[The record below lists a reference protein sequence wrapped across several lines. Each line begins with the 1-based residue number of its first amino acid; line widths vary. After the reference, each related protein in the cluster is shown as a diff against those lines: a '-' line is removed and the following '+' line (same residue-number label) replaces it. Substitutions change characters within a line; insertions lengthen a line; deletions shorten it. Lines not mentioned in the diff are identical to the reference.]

1 MLRIYYLSLLL
12 HLGFFYC
19 KGYKPEI
26 YIFSKHTRLRKK
38 VCDEQESL
46 DNLPI
51 PEPES
56 TTQKALRVTHHQR
69 DDKPKGIEEQI
80 LELHAG
86 ILAQMDELHTLR
98 SELKEG
104 YVPAS
109 VCQHLDQCVR
119 DTEADVLKVLSTNEY
134 LEKTIQ
140 VSVAV
145 F

>member
-1 MLRIYYLSLLL
+1 MRN
-12 HLGFFYC
+12 
-19 KGYKPEI
+19 KA
-26 YIFSKHTRLRKK
+26 RN
-38 VCDEQESL
+38 EQKSL
-46 DNLPI
+46 DNLPL

-56 TTQKALRVTHHQR
+56 QTQKALRATRHHH

-86 ILAQMDELHTLR
+86 ILVQMDELQTLR
-98 SELKEG
+98 TELKEG

-140 VSVAV
+140 VSLDQHEGPVDTA
-145 F
+145 FL

>member
-1 MLRIYYLSLLL
+1 MVS
-12 HLGFFYC
+12 H
-19 KGYKPEI
+19 
-26 YIFSKHTRLRKK
+26 KHTDLTETFIFLNSNRLRKK
-38 VCDEQESL
+38 VRNEQETL
-46 DNLPI
+46 DNLPP

-56 TTQKALRVTHHQR
+56 KTQKSLRAARHHHR
-69 DDKPKGIEEQI
+69 DDKPKGIEDQI
-80 LELHAG
+80 LELHVG
-86 ILAQMDELHTLR
+86 ILAQMDELQNLR
-98 SELKEG
+98 SELNEN

-140 VSVAV
+140 VRW